1 MEKKSIGWDDF
12 TSAFIDSS
20 PIPQFIIN
28 LEHEIISWN
37 RALEKY
43 TGIKSSEVL
52 GTDKHQTVLYHAD
65 KPLMADLLAD
75 GDEDG
80 VNKWYPGC
88 EKSEYVENA
97 FAFEEF
103 FPNVGEK
110 GTWLAFTAAEIKD
123 NEGNVIGVLE
133 TLEDINQRKKAE
145 LNLKKAEKLWEVTF
159 DALPDLIS
167 LIDSNHNIMKVNLAM
182 AQALDMKPEELVGK
196 KCFTLVHNTDE
207 PPSYCP
213 HEKLLQDCQQHYKDA
228 FVDNFHGEY
237 EISVSPIIV
246 GGQLIGSVHVAH
258 DITQRKKM
266 ESALKESEEKFR
278 EVFNNAN
285 DMVTL
290 NIMHP
295 EGPGKFIEVN
305 QAALDTM
312 GYTRE
317 EFLELSPLDILSS
330 EDGKNMPENLNK
342 LHVDGYVNLEMT
354 NITRDGERIPVDVAM
369 HIFQLQGQDVTISV
383 ARDVTERRKTEKALR
398 ESEKKYRTL
407 FENMMEGFAYCKM
420 LFDDDGQPNDWIYI
434 DVNQAFYQ
442 LTGLEDIEG
451 KKVTEAIPG
460 IIEAQPELFEVYG
473 RVTLTGVPETIE
485 TYFKPLEIWLN
496 ISVFSPKPEH
506 FVAVFENITERK
518 KVELALKKSEEKF
531 RNLFETMAQGVVYQ
545 NKDGYITSAN
555 PAAQEILGLTM
566 DQMQGRTST
575 DPRWRSIH
583 EDGSDF
589 PGDTH
594 PAMISLK
601 TGEKIKN
608 VIMGVFNP
616 SNDSYRWIN
625 INSTP
630 EFKSGDKEPS
640 SVYATLEDIT
650 AAKIAEKTLRERNAQ
665 MEAILSNMSDAILIM
680 DKDGKFFMS
689 NDAAVDF
696 HRFKTKEEF
705 MDKLSDYYELF
716 ELCSLEGKPLSTDDW
731 PGVRALNG
739 ETIHDYEVILRRT
752 DTGESWIGSYTVSL
766 IYDDNGELEFM
777 VFILRDITER
787 KKAEIALKESEEKY
801 RLLSENSGDVIWLMD
816 FDSQKFTYV
825 SPSVYKLRGYTV
837 EEVLNQ
843 SLEEIL
849 TPESYQYLVE
859 RLPVKVQAFL
869 SGDESVKMQIFRVD
883 QVCKDGGTVPTEV
896 VANMI
901 TDDEGNISGLL
912 AVSRDITERVKMEEE
927 IQQSLEEKEML
938 LKEIHHRVK
947 NNLMIIASLLN
958 LQSRYIKDKEA
969 LGIFKESQN
978 RANSMALIHEKL
990 YRSTDLKRINFGE
1003 YIRTLA
1009 NDLFRTYT
1017 DSSGRINLIIDVEDV
1032 MMDINTSIPLGLML
1046 NELIS
1051 NALKHGFPE
1060 GMEGDINI
1068 YFNSRD
1074 DQYQLKV
1081 GDTGISFPEDVDYRN
1096 TDSLGLQLVNNL
1108 TKQIDGQIELDTS
1121 QGTEF
1126 TITFKEVKYGK

>member
-196 KCFTLVHNTDE
+196 KCFELVHNTDE

-354 NITRDGERIPVDVAM
+354 NITRM
-369 HIFQLQGQDVTISV
+369 
-383 ARDVTERRKTEKALR
+383 
-398 ESEKKYRTL
+398 
-407 FENMMEGFAYCKM
+407 
-420 LFDDDGQPNDWIYI
+420 
-434 DVNQAFYQ
+434 
-442 LTGLEDIEG
+442 
-451 KKVTEAIPG
+451 
-460 IIEAQPELFEVYG
+460 
-473 RVTLTGVPETIE
+473 
-485 TYFKPLEIWLN
+485 
-496 ISVFSPKPEH
+496 
-506 FVAVFENITERK
+506 
-518 KVELALKKSEEKF
+518 
-531 RNLFETMAQGVVYQ
+531 
-545 NKDGYITSAN
+545 
-555 PAAQEILGLTM
+555 
-566 DQMQGRTST
+566 
-575 DPRWRSIH
+575 
-583 EDGSDF
+583 
-589 PGDTH
+589 
-594 PAMISLK
+594 
-601 TGEKIKN
+601 
-608 VIMGVFNP
+608 
-616 SNDSYRWIN
+616 
-625 INSTP
+625 
-630 EFKSGDKEPS
+630 
-640 SVYATLEDIT
+640 
-650 AAKIAEKTLRERNAQ
+650 
-665 MEAILSNMSDAILIM
+665 
-680 DKDGKFFMS
+680 
-689 NDAAVDF
+689 
-696 HRFKTKEEF
+696 
-705 MDKLSDYYELF
+705 
-716 ELCSLEGKPLSTDDW
+716 
-731 PGVRALNG
+731 
-739 ETIHDYEVILRRT
+739 
-752 DTGESWIGSYTVSL
+752 
-766 IYDDNGELEFM
+766 
-777 VFILRDITER
+777 
-787 KKAEIALKESEEKY
+787 
-801 RLLSENSGDVIWLMD
+801 LLS
-816 FDSQKFTYV
+816 Q
-825 SPSVYKLRGYTV
+825 
-837 EEVLNQ
+837 
-843 SLEEIL
+843 
-849 TPESYQYLVE
+849 
-859 RLPVKVQAFL
+859 
-869 SGDESVKMQIFRVD
+869 
-883 QVCKDGGTVPTEV
+883 
-896 VANMI
+896 
-901 TDDEGNISGLL
+901 
-912 AVSRDITERVKMEEE
+912 
-927 IQQSLEEKEML
+927 
-938 LKEIHHRVK
+938 
-947 NNLMIIASLLN
+947 
-958 LQSRYIKDKEA
+958 
-969 LGIFKESQN
+969 
-978 RANSMALIHEKL
+978 
-990 YRSTDLKRINFGE
+990 
-1003 YIRTLA
+1003 
-1009 NDLFRTYT
+1009 
-1017 DSSGRINLIIDVEDV
+1017 
-1032 MMDINTSIPLGLML
+1032 
-1046 NELIS
+1046 
-1051 NALKHGFPE
+1051 
-1060 GMEGDINI
+1060 
-1068 YFNSRD
+1068 
-1074 DQYQLKV
+1074 
-1081 GDTGISFPEDVDYRN
+1081 
-1096 TDSLGLQLVNNL
+1096 
-1108 TKQIDGQIELDTS
+1108 
-1121 QGTEF
+1121 
-1126 TITFKEVKYGK
+1126 